1 MSADPVEAAP
11 MPSSMADLPPQEAR
25 DAETDAQARARFFN
39 SGNAF
44 NIKLSDV
51 PNAVFAEEPAR
62 ALAGNA
68 PTGFTACDRS
78 DQLGCGFEATTPL
91 ILARYARINA
101 GEVLTEDARA
111 TGVIHYV
118 IQGTGKTLAAGEP
131 VAWAPGDVF
140 VVPGGRIRHEADETA
155 VLWTVSNAPH
165 LAFEHT
171 RPPAEEDVPTG
182 VVHYTADEIERQVD
196 LLYKVG
202 TEESIAGIALVFS
215 SDRQM
220 DGRNILPT
228 LTLAMN
234 TLPPGG
240 AQRAHKHNA
249 VAVALV
255 VQGKDCYSMINGER
269 KDWAPWAT
277 TITPPTSV
285 HSHHNDGPERATF
298 LIVQDGGLYYHAR
311 AMGFEFTE

>member
-1 MSADPVEAAP
+1 MSADPLP
-11 MPSSMADLPPQEAR
+11 TSMADLPPQQADDPSTR
-25 DAETDAQARARFFN
+25 AQARARFFN

-44 NIKLSDV
+44 NIKLSPV
-51 PNAVFAEEPAR
+51 PNAVFADEPAR
-62 ALAGNA
+62 ALAADA
-68 PTGFTACDRS
+68 PTGFVACDVS
-78 DQLGCGFEATTPL
+78 DQLGCPFEATTPL

-101 GEVLTEDARA
+101 HDTLIDEARA

-118 IQGTGKTLAAGEP
+118 IQGRGTSEVEGETVQWGAGDIFVAPGGAISHWAGE
-131 VAWAPGDVF
+131 D
-140 VVPGGRIRHEADETA
+140 A
-155 VLWTVSNAPH
+155 VLWCVSNAPH

-171 RPPAEEDVPTG
+171 RPPAPEDAPTG
-182 VVHYTADEIERQVD
+182 VVHYPAAEIRRQID
-196 LLYKVG
+196 LLYQVG
-202 TEESIAGIALVFS
+202 TREDIAGIALIFS
-215 SDRQM
+215 SETQM
-220 DGRNILPT
+220 AGRNVLPT

-240 AQRAHKHNA
+240 AQRAHKHNS
-249 VAVALV
+249 VAVSLV
-255 VQGKDCYSMINGER
+255 VRGEGCYSLIDGVR

-285 HSHHNDGPERATF
+285 HSHHNDGPEQAMF

>member
-1 MSADPVEAAP
+1 MSSDASHTAVLPA
-11 MPSSMADLPPQEAR
+11 SMADLPPQEAL
-25 DAETDAQARARFFN
+25 DPASPAQARARFFN

-51 PNAVFAEEPAR
+51 PNAVFSDEPMR
-62 ALAGNA
+62 ALAGDA

-78 DQLGCGFEATTPL
+78 ADLGCTFEATTPL
-91 ILARYARINA
+91 VLARYARINA
-101 GEVLTEDARA
+101 GDTLAEEANA

-118 IQGTGKTLAAGEP
+118 IQGTGETLAAGET

-140 VVPGGRIRHEADETA
+140 VVPGGAITHTADKTA
-155 VLWTVSNAPH
+155 VLWAVSNAPH
-165 LAFEHT
+165 LAFERT
-171 RPPAEEDVPTG
+171 RAPSEDAVPTG
-182 VVHYTADEIERQVD
+182 VVHYRADEVSRQIE
-196 LLYKVG
+196 LLYDVG
-202 TEESIAGIALVFS
+202 TEDDIAGIALIFS

-220 DGRNILPT
+220 EGRNILPT

-234 TLPPGG
+234 TLPSGG

-249 VAVALV
+249 VAVSLV
-255 VQGKDCYSMINGER
+255 VQGQGCYSMIDGQR

-285 HSHHNDGPERATF
+285 HSHHNDGPDLANF

-311 AMGFEFTE
+311 AMGFEFAD

>member
-1 MSADPVEAAP
+1 MSSDPSHTARLPA
-11 MPSSMADLPPQEAR
+11 SMADLPPQEAH
-25 DAETDAQARARFFN
+25 DPATKAQTRARFFN

-51 PNAVFAEEPAR
+51 PNAVFSDEPVR
-62 ALAGNA
+62 ALSDDA
-68 PTGFTACDRS
+68 PTGFTVCDRS
-78 DQLGCGFEATTPL
+78 VDLACTFEATTPL
-91 ILARYARINA
+91 VLARYARINA
-101 GEVLTEDARA
+101 GETLAEEACA

-118 IQGTGKTLAAGEP
+118 IQGTGKTMAAGEP
-131 VAWAPGDVF
+131 VTWAPGDVF
-140 VVPGGRIRHEADETA
+140 VVPGGTIRHEANETA

-171 RPPAEEDVPTG
+171 RPPAEDAVPTG
-182 VVHYTADEIERQVD
+182 VVHYTADEISRQID

-202 TEESIAGIALVFS
+202 TKDDIAGIALVFS

-240 AQRAHKHNA
+240 AQRAHRHNA

-255 VQGKDCYSMINGER
+255 VQGQNCYSMIDGQR

-285 HSHHNDGPERATF
+285 HSHHNDGPDRATF

-311 AMGFEFTE
+311 AMGFEFAE

>member
-1 MSADPVEAAP
+1 
-11 MPSSMADLPPQEAR
+11 MPSEPRDTAHLPASMADLPPQKAL
-25 DAETDAQARARFFN
+25 DPASDAQARARFFN

-44 NIKLSDV
+44 NIKLSEV
-51 PNAVFAEEPAR
+51 PNSVFSEEPAR
-62 ALAGNA
+62 ALADDA

-78 DQLGCGFEATTPL
+78 VDLGCRFEATTPL
-91 ILARYARINA
+91 VLARYARINA
-101 GEVLTEDARA
+101 GETLAEEANA

-118 IQGTGKTLAAGEP
+118 IKGTGKTLTTSES
-131 VAWAPGDVF
+131 VTWAPGDVF
-140 VVPGGRIRHEADETA
+140 VVPGGAIAHEADETS

-171 RPPAEEDVPTG
+171 RPPAEDAVPTG
-182 VVHYTADEIERQVD
+182 VVHYTADEVRNQID
-196 LLYKVG
+196 LLYRVG
-202 TEESIAGIALVFS
+202 TKDDIAGIALIFS

-255 VQGKDCYSMINGER
+255 VQGKDCYSMIDGQR

-285 HSHHNDGPERATF
+285 HSHHNDGRDRATF
-298 LIVQDGGLYYHAR
+298 LIVQDGGLYYHTR
-311 AMGFEFTE
+311 AMGFEFAE

>member
-1 MSADPVEAAP
+1 MSADPAEAAARP
-11 MPSSMADLPPQEAR
+11 ASMAELPPQKAQN
-25 DAETDAQARARFFN
+25 ATTDAQGRARFFN

-44 NIKLSDV
+44 NIKLPEV
-51 PNAVFAEEPAR
+51 PNAVFADEPAR
-62 ALAGNA
+62 ALADGA
-68 PTGFTACDRS
+68 PTGFIACDCS
-78 DQLGCGFEATTPL
+78 ADLGCGFEATTPL

-101 GEVLTEDARA
+101 GEALTDDARA

-131 VAWAPGDVF
+131 VAWGPGDVF
-140 VVPGGRIRHEADETA
+140 VVPGGRIVHEADETA

-165 LAFEHT
+165 LMFEYT
-171 RPPAEEDVPTG
+171 QPPAENEVPTG
-182 VVHYTADEIERQVD
+182 VVHYTADEIGRQIN
-196 LLYKVG
+196 LLYDVG
-202 TEESIAGIALVFS
+202 TKDDIAGIALVFS